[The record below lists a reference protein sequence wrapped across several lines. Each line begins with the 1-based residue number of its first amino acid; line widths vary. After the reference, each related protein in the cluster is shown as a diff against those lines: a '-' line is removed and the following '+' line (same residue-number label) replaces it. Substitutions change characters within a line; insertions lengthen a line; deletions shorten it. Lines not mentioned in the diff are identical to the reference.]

1 MMQTLSFQAPA
12 AMGKKLNAFAKK
24 LDRSKGY
31 LIREA
36 LADYLEDLQDYVE
49 ILRDKKTHHP
59 GKNLSLAEI
68 KRKYKL
74 K

>member
-1 MMQTLSFQAPA
+1 METLSFQAPA
-12 AMGKKLNAFAKK
+12 AMKKKLERFAGQ

-36 LADYLEDLQDYVE
+36 LADYLEDLEDYVAVM
-49 ILRDKKTHHP
+49 RDRKSHDPKR
-59 GKNLSLAEI
+59 NLSLAAV